1 MKTPATS
8 SATDSRRPEW
18 ALRAAEA
25 ARHWQVAI
33 VGGGPAAAACGIAA
47 ATRGLDV
54 LIVERSRMPRP
65 KLCGC
70 CLSPRAMAELTALG
84 LHQDGLGGV
93 PLNRVRLATA
103 GRATTLPMTGG
114 MTLSRERLD
123 PTLLGL
129 AVERGCHLL
138 GETAALSVT
147 NGVEAARLTCRVG
160 GGGATSDA
168 LNNSLAGS
176 ASGATVEL
184 AADAVVLATGLT
196 ESVRI
201 EQAGGKH
208 APASAERE
216 AAATNRIGVGTTLPP
231 GESDLPP
238 GELVMAV
245 GQHGYCGLVRL
256 EDGRLDVAAAVAPEA
271 IAAEAPAAAV
281 QAILT
286 SAGLA
291 ELPLGSSKIR
301 GTPLL
306 THRHGY
312 AEGRVFRT
320 GDAAA
325 YVEPFTGEGI
335 GWALTSG
342 RLLGEALAASFT
354 GARLN
359 QHVAASYYTRSYEAE
374 LGSSL
379 RRCRLVSRA
388 IRSPRRVRWLIG
400 AASLAPWGGG
410 PLVRLAT
417 GGRPRLPLPHRE
429 RPTTKATSP

>member
-1 MKTPATS
+1 MKAPATS
-8 SATDSRRPEW
+8 SGAGSRRHGR
-18 ALRAAEA
+18 ALRAADA
-25 ARHWQVAI
+25 ARHWQVVI
-33 VGGGPAAAACGIAA
+33 VGGGPAASACGLAA
-47 ATRGLDV
+47 AARGLDV
-54 LIVERSRMPRP
+54 LIIERSRMPRP

-70 CLSPRAMAELTALG
+70 CLSPRAMAELAALG
-84 LHQDGLGGV
+84 LSQDGLGGV
-93 PLNRVRLATA
+93 PLTRVRLATA
-103 GRATTLPMTGG
+103 GRATTLPITGG

-123 PTLLGL
+123 ATLLGL

-138 GETAALSVT
+138 SETAVQSVT
-147 NGVEAARLTCRVG
+147 SNAQTARLTCRIG
-160 GGGATSDA
+160 GGFESDT
-168 LNNSLAGS
+168 
-176 ASGATVEL
+176 ASGGTVEL

-201 EQAGGKH
+201 EHTDREHADSPAG
-208 APASAERE
+208 RQI
-216 AAATNRIGVGTTLPP
+216 AAANRIGVGATLPP
-231 GESDLPP
+231 GVSDLPP

-245 GQHGYCGLVRL
+245 GEQGYCGLVRL
-256 EDGRLDVAAAVAPEA
+256 EDGRLDIAAAVAPEA
-271 IAAEAPAAAV
+271 VASQSPATAV

-291 ELPLGSSKIR
+291 ELPLGTARMR

-325 YVEPFTGEGI
+325 YVEPFTGEGM

-342 RLLGEALAASFT
+342 RLLGEAVAASFA
-354 GARLN
+354 GHRLN
-359 QHVAASYYTRSYEAE
+359 HHVAASYYTRSYQSQ

-379 RRCRLVSRA
+379 RRCRLVSHA

-400 AASLAPWGGG
+400 ATSLAPWAAG

-417 GGRPRLPLPHRE
+417 GGGRRPPLPHQAGPT
-429 RPTTKATSP
+429 RPAPP

>member
-1 MKTPATS
+1 MKAATRS
-8 SATDSRRPEW
+8 PQESSRRHGR
-18 ALRAAEA
+18 ALHAADA
-25 ARHWQVAI
+25 CRHWQVVI

-47 ATRGLDV
+47 AARGLDV
-54 LIVERSRMPRP
+54 LIIERSRMPRP

-70 CLSPRAMAELTALG
+70 CLSPRAMAELAALG
-84 LHQDGLGGV
+84 LSQESLGGV
-93 PLNRVRLATA
+93 PLTRVRLATA
-103 GRATTLPMTGG
+103 GRATTLPMSGG

-123 PTLLGL
+123 ATLLGL

-138 GETAALSVT
+138 GETTAQSVT
-147 NGVEAARLTCRVG
+147 SNALAVRLTCRVG
-160 GGGATSDA
+160 SG
-168 LNNSLAGS
+168 LAPAAH
-176 ASGATVEL
+176 ASPLTAAASTATVEL
-184 AADAVVLATGLT
+184 AAQAVVLATGLA

-201 EQAGGKH
+201 EHSDSEH
-208 APASAERE
+208 ADFPQV
-216 AAATNRIGVGTTLPP
+216 AAANRIGVGTTLPP
-231 GESDLPP
+231 GASDLPP

-245 GQHGYCGLVRL
+245 GDQGYCGLVRL
-256 EDGRLDVAAAVAPEA
+256 EDGRLDIAAAVAP
-271 IAAEAPAAAV
+271 AAVASQSPAAAV
-281 QAILT
+281 QAILAA
-286 SAGLA
+286 AGLA
-291 ELPLGSSKIR
+291 ELPLGTSKIR

-354 GARLN
+354 GDQLN

-374 LGSSL
+374 LSSSL

-388 IRSPRRVRWLIG
+388 IRSPRGVRWLIG
-400 AASLAPWGGG
+400 AARLAPWAGGT
-410 PLVRLAT
+410 LVRLAT
-417 GGRPRLPLPHRE
+417 GN
-429 RPTTKATSP
+429 TSLSR

>member
-1 MKTPATS
+1 MKAPTTSPA
-8 SATDSRRPEW
+8 AGSRRPGR
-18 ALRAAEA
+18 ALRAVDAT
-25 ARHWQVAI
+25 RRWQVAI

-47 ATRGLDV
+47 AAHGLDV
-54 LIVERSRMPRP
+54 LIIERSRMPRP

-70 CLSPRAMAELTALG
+70 CLSPRAMAELVALG
-84 LHQDGLGGV
+84 LRQDGLGGV
-93 PLNRVRLATA
+93 PLSRVRLATA
-103 GRATTLPMTGG
+103 GRSTTLPMTGG

-123 PTLLGL
+123 ATLLGL

-138 GETAALSVT
+138 GETAAQSVT
-147 NGVEAARLTCRVG
+147 SSVQAARLTCRVG
-160 GGGATSDA
+160 GGNATSNAFNDR
-168 LNNSLAGS
+168 LAGS

-196 ESVRI
+196 ESIRI
-201 EQAGGKH
+201 EHTGGEHAG
-208 APASAERE
+208 ASAGRE
-216 AAATNRIGVGTTLPP
+216 VATANRIGIGTTLPP
-231 GESDLPP
+231 EASDLQP

-245 GQHGYCGLVRL
+245 GEHGYCGLVRL

-271 IAAEAPAAAV
+271 VAAETPAAAV

-291 ELPLGSSKIR
+291 ELPLGTAKLR

-320 GDAAA
+320 GDAAG

-342 RLLGEALAASFT
+342 RLLGDALAASFT
-354 GARLN
+354 GTQLN

-374 LGSSL
+374 LGRSL
-379 RRCRLVSRA
+379 RRCRLVSRLV
-388 IRSPRRVRWLIG
+388 RSPRRVRWLIG
-400 AASLAPWGGG
+400 AARLAPWAGG

-417 GGRPRLPLPHRE
+417 GN
-429 RPTTKATSP
+429 TSLSR

>member
-1 MKTPATS
+1 VKAPARS
-8 SATDSRRPEW
+8 PAVGSGRSNR
-18 ALRAAEA
+18 ALRAADA
-25 ARHWQVAI
+25 TRHWQVAI

-47 ATRGLDV
+47 ATRGIDV
-54 LIVERSRMPRP
+54 LLIERSRMPRR

-70 CLSPRAMAELTALG
+70 CLSRRAMAELSALG
-84 LHQDGLGGV
+84 LRQDGLGGV
-93 PLNRVRLATA
+93 PLTRVRLATA
-103 GRATTLPMTGG
+103 GHTTTLPMTGG

-123 PTLLGL
+123 ATLLGL

-138 GETAALSVT
+138 SETAVQSVT
-147 NGVEAARLTCRVG
+147 SSVQAARLTCRVG
-160 GGGATSDA
+160 GSVASSNMCDA
-168 LNNSLAGS
+168 RHEVS
-176 ASGATVEL
+176 APGATVEL
-184 AADAVVLATGLT
+184 TADAVVLATGLT

-201 EQAGGKH
+201 EHASGEHAGS
-208 APASAERE
+208 SAGRE
-216 AAATNRIGVGTTLPP
+216 VATANRIGVGTTLPP

-245 GQHGYCGLVRL
+245 GEQGYCGLVRL
-256 EDGRLDVAAAVAPEA
+256 EDGRLDIAAAVAPEA
-271 IAAEAPAAAV
+271 VAGRAPAAAV
-281 QAILT
+281 QAILA

-291 ELPLGSSKIR
+291 ELPLATAKLR

-306 THRHGY
+306 THRHGC
-312 AEGRVFRT
+312 AEGRLFRT
-320 GDAAA
+320 GDAAG

-359 QHVAASYYTRSYEAE
+359 QHVAASYYTRCYEAE

-400 AASLAPWGGG
+400 AARLAPWAGG

-417 GGRPRLPLPHRE
+417 GGGWRPRVSPKP
-429 RPTTKATSP
+429 RPATRATQP